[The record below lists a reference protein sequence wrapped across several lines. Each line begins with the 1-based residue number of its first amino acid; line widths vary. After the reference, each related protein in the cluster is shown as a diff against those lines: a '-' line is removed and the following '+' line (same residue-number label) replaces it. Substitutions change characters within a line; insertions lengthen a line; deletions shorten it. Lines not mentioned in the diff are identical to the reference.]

1 MEGTDP
7 PSFDQS
13 RPINNPGR
21 RTTRSTND
29 ITSYV
34 YDGTDLDFVPN
45 MASSPDNI
53 TALAALPQNQPEPET
68 LLYFAFGSNLSSTQM
83 RSRCPGAAAVALA
96 FLPGYD
102 FIINERG
109 FANVVPSTTAT
120 TTGAATTTPGDEARG
135 KDGGG
140 VYGVLYRLAS
150 PAEKERLDGYEGV
163 PWAYED
169 LVLDVEQLPAGAT
182 GGSSSGNM
190 VRALV
195 YVDRARVKPSSP
207 RAEYVVRMNAGIREA
222 GAEWG
227 LPGWYVRDVMRR
239 YIPSADDADA
249 DDDA

>member
-1 MEGTDP
+1 MT
-7 PSFDQS
+7 
-13 RPINNPGR
+13 
-21 RTTRSTND
+21 
-29 ITSYV
+29 
-34 YDGTDLDFVPN
+34 
-45 MASSPDNI
+45 SSPDNI
-53 TALAALPQNQPEPET
+53 AALAALPQNQPEPET

-83 RSRCPGAAAVALA
+83 RSRCPGAAAVGLA

-109 FANVVPSTTAT
+109 FANVVPCTSTTT
-120 TTGAATTTPGDEARG
+120 SAATTTPGEEARG

-169 LVLDVEQLPAGAT
+169 LVLDVEQLPGSD
-182 GGSSSGNM
+182 SSSGTSVTV

-195 YVDRARVKPSSP
+195 YVDRARVKPSAP
-207 RAEYVVRMNAGIREA
+207 GAEYVVRMNAGIREA

-239 YIPSADDADA
+239 YIPSDAADDAGA

>member
-1 MEGTDP
+1 
-7 PSFDQS
+7 
-13 RPINNPGR
+13 
-21 RTTRSTND
+21 
-29 ITSYV
+29 
-34 YDGTDLDFVPN
+34 
-45 MASSPDNI
+45 MASSPNNPPFADV
-53 TALAALPQNQPEPET
+53 PQTQPEPET

-83 RSRCPGAAAVALA
+83 RSRCPGAAAVGLA

-109 FANVVPSTTAT
+109 FANVVPSNSAR
-120 TTGAATTTPGDEARG
+120 TTTPGDETCSR
-135 KDGGG
+135 GGG

-150 PAEKERLDGYEGV
+150 PAEKERLDRYEGV

-169 LVLDVEQLPAGAT
+169 LVLDVEQLPPPAAGGGAT
-182 GGSSSGNM
+182 GGSSDSSKKV

-195 YVDRARVKPSSP
+195 YVDRARVKPSAP

-239 YIPSADDADA
+239 YIPCADGADA

>member
-1 MEGTDP
+1 
-7 PSFDQS
+7 
-13 RPINNPGR
+13 
-21 RTTRSTND
+21 
-29 ITSYV
+29 
-34 YDGTDLDFVPN
+34 

-53 TALAALPQNQPEPET
+53 AALAALPQNQPEPET

-120 TTGAATTTPGDEARG
+120 SAATTTPGDEARG

-163 PWAYED
+163 PWAYEGPR
-169 LVLDVEQLPAGAT
+169 VRRPGAGEGLGAAGRVRRAHERGHP
-182 GGSSSGNM
+182 GGRGRVGAAGL
-190 VRALV
+190 VRAGR
-195 YVDRARVKPSSP
+195 D
-207 RAEYVVRMNAGIREA
+207 EA
-222 GAEWG
+222 
-227 LPGWYVRDVMRR
+227 VHTFC
-239 YIPSADDADA
+239 
-249 DDDA
+249 

>member
-1 MEGTDP
+1 
-7 PSFDQS
+7 
-13 RPINNPGR
+13 
-21 RTTRSTND
+21 
-29 ITSYV
+29 
-34 YDGTDLDFVPN
+34 

-53 TALAALPQNQPEPET
+53 AALAALPQNQPEPET

-109 FANVVPSTTAT
+109 FANVVPSTST
-120 TTGAATTTPGDEARG
+120 TISAATTTPGDEARG

-169 LVLDVEQLPAGAT
+169 LVLDVEQLPPGGEVPAVPAGAA
-182 GGSSSGNM
+182 GSSSSST

-195 YVDRARVKPSSP
+195 YVDRARVKPSAP

>member
-1 MEGTDP
+1 MASPDE
-7 PSFDQS
+7 
-13 RPINNPGR
+13 NNP
-21 RTTRSTND
+21 
-29 ITSYV
+29 
-34 YDGTDLDFVPN
+34 F
-45 MASSPDNI
+45 A
-53 TALAALPQNQPEPET
+53 TAPQTQPEPPET

-83 RSRCPGAAAVALA
+83 RSRCPGAVAVGLA

-109 FANVVPSTTAT
+109 FANVVPSNSAR
-120 TTGAATTTPGDEARG
+120 TTTPGDGRG
-135 KDGGG
+135 RGGG

-150 PAEKERLDGYEGV
+150 PAEKERLDRYEGV

-169 LVLDVEQLPAGAT
+169 LVLDVEQLPSGMPAVPAGAS
-182 GGSSSGNM
+182 GST

-195 YVDRARVKPSSP
+195 YVDRARVKPSAP

-239 YIPSADDADA
+239 YIPSADSADAGA

>member
-1 MEGTDP
+1 MASPD
-7 PSFDQS
+7 D
-13 RPINNPGR
+13 NNPP
-21 RTTRSTND
+21 
-29 ITSYV
+29 
-34 YDGTDLDFVPN
+34 F
-45 MASSPDNI
+45 A
-53 TALAALPQNQPEPET
+53 TAPQTQLEPET

-83 RSRCPGAAAVALA
+83 RSRCPGAAAVGLA

-109 FANVVPSTTAT
+109 FANVVPR
-120 TTGAATTTPGDEARG
+120 AATPGDGNHGSGSDRG
-135 KDGGG
+135 AG

-150 PAEKERLDGYEGV
+150 PAEKERLDRYEGV

-169 LVLDVEQLPAGAT
+169 LVLDVEQLPPAAGGGAT
-182 GGSSSGNM
+182 GGNSDSSSKEV

-195 YVDRARVKPSSP
+195 YVDRARVKPSAP

-249 DDDA
+249 AADDDA